1 MARLILLL
9 ALGLLAYVAWQKL
22 RQQPP
27 EKQRKML
34 LRGVFFA
41 LLGLVLLLVATGRV
55 HWVVVAITAA
65 LPVLKGLF
73 GWLLRALPF
82 LQVWL
87 KKHHIPTEQPRPDQD
102 RGLTEHEAWQL
113 LGLKPGASRDDIIQA
128 HKRLIQKV
136 HPDRGGND
144 YLASQL
150 NIARDLLLK
159 RYG

>member
-9 ALGLLAYVAWQKL
+9 ALGLLAYIAWQKL

-27 EKQRKML
+27 EKQRKTL
-34 LRGVFFA
+34 LRAAFFA
-41 LLGLVLLLVATGRV
+41 LLGLVIVLVATGRV
-55 HWVVVAITAA
+55 HWIVAAIAAA
-65 LPVLKGLF
+65 LPILKGLL
-73 GWLLRALPF
+73 GLLLRALPF

-87 KKHHIPTEQPRPDQD
+87 KKHHIPTNPPPPSQNRELSEQ
-102 RGLTEHEAWQL
+102 EAWQL
-113 LGLKPGASRDDIIQA
+113 LGLQPGASREDIIKA

-150 NIARDLLLK
+150 NTARDLLLK
-159 RYG
+159 RHG